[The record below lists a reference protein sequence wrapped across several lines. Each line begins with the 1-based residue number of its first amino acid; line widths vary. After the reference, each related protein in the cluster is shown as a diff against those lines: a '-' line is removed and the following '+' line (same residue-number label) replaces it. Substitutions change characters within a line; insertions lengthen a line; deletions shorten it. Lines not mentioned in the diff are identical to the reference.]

1 MRIVGDIPHPS
12 LKITIFLH
20 DSKYSVKFESG
31 LYEMTYKFRSGDE
44 LNTVE
49 DIKTIVDAQFIQ
61 AVMESLPKMHQQ
73 KLGAVNRWLQEKEAL
88 DFEEII

>member
-1 MRIVGDIPHPS
+1 MRIVGDIPHPT

-44 LNTVE
+44 LDSVE
-49 DIKTIVDAQFIQ
+49 DIKAIVDAQFIQ
-61 AVMESLPKMHQQ
+61 EVAESLPKMHQQ
-73 KLGAVNRWLQEKEAL
+73 KLGGISRWLQEKEAL
-88 DFEEII
+88 DFDEII